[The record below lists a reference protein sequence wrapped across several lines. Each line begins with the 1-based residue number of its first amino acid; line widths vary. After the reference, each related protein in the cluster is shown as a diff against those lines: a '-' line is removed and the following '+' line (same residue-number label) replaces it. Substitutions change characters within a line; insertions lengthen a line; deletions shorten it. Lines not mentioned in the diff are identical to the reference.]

1 MPTKETGYDAM
12 HKKGTLSIENIEI
25 IPSEKNYLRNKLIEF
40 LPPPQKKN
48 N

>member
-25 IPSEKNYLRNKLIEF
+25 IPSEKNYLHNDQIEF
-40 LPPPQKKN
+40 LPPPKKN